1 MKYKR
6 LRPRN
11 TRNPTKDIDVK
22 WGLEGDRR
30 DPFGY
35 TEFKGLAIDGSGRRV
50 TLHLGIGTWLKITT
64 STNSE
69 TLHER
74 DFSEKVLT
82 RRFER
87 MVGTSVHN
95 IERRERIIAMNT
107 PDDNIYGGP

>member
-22 WGLEGDRR
+22 RGLEGDRR

-35 TEFKGLAIDGSGRRV
+35 TEYKGLAIDGSGRLV
-50 TLHLGIGTWLKITT
+50 TLHLGIGAWLKITT
-64 STNSE
+64 NTTSE

-74 DFSEKVLT
+74 EFSEKVLT
-82 RRFER
+82 KRFER
-87 MVGTSVHN
+87 LVGTSIRN
-95 IERRERIIAMNT
+95 IERRERIVAMNT